1 MSIRDSDVQRVR
13 EATDLVALIGRRVS
27 LKRVGSRHVGLCP
40 FHTEK
45 TPSFSV
51 DPAKGFYHCF
61 GCEASGDAF
70 TFLRETEHLGFNE
83 AVEQLAA
90 AANITLTYDDPGAQ
104 RANQRRKELI
114 DLLEKAARFYHERL
128 MNGSDAGPARAYLRR
143 RGYDRDTVVKWRL
156 GYAPPRWDEL
166 CRHLGV
172 PPEQVAAAGLAYAE
186 AGRARAGPRRGT
198 GRPGSEAGA
207 IGGTAVS
214 DELGN
219 TSGDE
224 PEGGS
229 DDESAGDDATDRDVS
244 SASDFFRDRIMFP
257 ICDAS
262 GRVVSFAGR
271 LLPRPDESTPT
282 GPKYKNTAGTVV
294 YDKSKVLYGLHL
306 AKQPARKADR
316 VVVCEGYTDVIGC
329 DLAGIAEAVATCG
342 TALTQ
347 QHAELLSRSAKRI
360 VLAFDADAAG
370 QTATER
376 VHQWEREYGLDVFV
390 AAFPAG
396 SDPGDLAE
404 SNPPALRRALE
415 EAQPLHAFRAE
426 RILQRAELD
435 SPGGRDRA
443 ADEAAEVLAV
453 YPDDVLGET
462 DLEPIARRIPM
473 AVEDLRRRVA
483 EARVRLAD
491 RPASERPRHVE
502 PPPPP
507 DPGDDYFEADYNT
520 EWEPAHQPSA
530 EVEAPSLARRVQ
542 VQIDQSN
549 RHRAMRERL
558 LLEAAM
564 APEGDAVSLISPELF
579 FSDIAREAFSRI
591 VAQQVHDEGGV
602 MSNAPVAADSALPL
616 PDESDDSVRAL
627 IEAAAAGGKKLSSSD
642 ALRRVADELR
652 HYVADTIRRIG
663 DGTDVP
669 FAVLASAASDAERYH
684 HRRGWLRW
692 LRERDIELRDPRQQ
706 AGAAPV
712 VAKWIQGEFATAT
725 TGPSEE
731 LPAS

>member
-40 FHTEK
+40 FHPEK

-51 DPAKGFYHCF
+51 DSAKGFYHCF
-61 GCEASGDAF
+61 GCKASGDAI
-70 TFLRETEHLGFNE
+70 TFLRETEHLDFAD

-90 AANITLTYDDPGAQ
+90 AANITLTYDAPGAQ
-104 RANQRRKELI
+104 RANQRRKELL
-114 DLLEKAARFYHERL
+114 DLLERAARFYHERL
-128 MNGSDAGPARAYLRR
+128 LSSADAGPARAYLRR

-156 GYAPPRWDEL
+156 GYAPPSWDEL
-166 CRHLGV
+166 CRHLGA
-172 PPEQVAAAGLAYAE
+172 PPEQVAAGGLAYVE
-186 AGRARAGPRRGT
+186 AARARAAPRQGAEC
-198 GRPGSEAGA
+198 PGSDAGA
-207 IGGTAVS
+207 TARAAASAELGGTP
-214 DELGN
+214 DHE
-219 TSGDE
+219 SGE
-224 PEGGS
+224 
-229 DDESAGDDATDRDVS
+229 ESADGGATDSGAS

-271 LLPRPDESTPT
+271 SLPRPDVSTT
-282 GPKYKNTAGTVV
+282 QGPKYKNTAGTVV

-370 QTATER
+370 QTAAER
-376 VHQWEREYGLDVFV
+376 VHQWEREYGLDISV
-390 AAFPAG
+390 AVFPAG

-404 SNPPALRRALE
+404 ANPPALRRALE

-453 YPDDVLGET
+453 YPDDVLGEA

-473 AVEDLRRRVA
+473 EVNDLRLRVTA
-483 EARVRLAD
+483 ARERLTRHRASSAAD
-491 RPASERPRHVE
+491 YYDV
-502 PPPPP
+502 PPPP
-507 DPGDDYFEADYNT
+507 DPGEDYSEPEYLGDDWDPSVLT
-520 EWEPAHQPSA
+520 DDQPPEST
-530 EVEAPSLARRVQ
+530 LAGRVQ
-542 VQIDQSN
+542 VRINQAN
-549 RHRAMRERL
+549 RSRARRERL
-558 LLEAAM
+558 LLEAVA
-564 APEGDAVSLISPELF
+564 APASDAITLATTGLF
-579 FSDIAREAFSRI
+579 DSDAAKAAFSRI
-591 VAQQVHDEGGV
+591 ASDPDWLTQGEPIPATAEVEEEDWDSADGIVRNLLRSVAEEAKKLTASEAIDRIAKSLRDAVRVDLARINQGGDIPFILTSDELPTADRYRLRRALLLWHMQRERELSQEDLRIGAVQDLARLLTGGV
-602 MSNAPVAADSALPL
+602 EAPEVLLALTSP
-616 PDESDDSVRAL
+616 
-627 IEAAAAGGKKLSSSD
+627 GK
-642 ALRRVADELR
+642 
-652 HYVADTIRRIG
+652 
-663 DGTDVP
+663 
-669 FAVLASAASDAERYH
+669 
-684 HRRGWLRW
+684 
-692 LRERDIELRDPRQQ
+692 
-706 AGAAPV
+706 
-712 VAKWIQGEFATAT
+712 
-725 TGPSEE
+725 
-731 LPAS
+731 